1 MDPRKASAG
10 ENRVVPVE
18 VTVPVPVDPK
28 DPNKVLNVGSQL
40 NTTVQNVLIS
50 FLKANLD
57 VFAWT
62 HADMCGISPEI
73 AVHTLNIDPKFTPVK
88 QKRRTQGPERTAAL
102 KEEVDRLMENGF
114 IREST
119 YPNWV
124 SNPVLVKKANEKWR
138 VCIDFSDLNKACPK
152 DCFPLPR
159 IDQMADGTA
168 GHELLSFMDAY
179 SGYNQIMMHEPD
191 QEDTSFITDVG
202 LYFYKACLSDSR
214 MQGQLTKGL
223 LMPCLNRR
231 LARLWKFMLMIC

>member
-1 MDPRKASAG
+1 MDPRKASTG

-18 VTVPVPVDPK
+18 VRVPISVDSK

-40 NTTVQNVLIS
+40 SITVQNTLIS

-57 VFAWT
+57 VFAWC

-73 AVHTLNIDPKFTPVK
+73 AVHTLNVDPKFTPVK
-88 QKRRTQGPERTAAL
+88 QKRRTQGPERSTAL

-114 IREST
+114 IRNST

-124 SNPVLVKKANEKWR
+124 SNPVLVKKANGKWR

-159 IDQMADGTA
+159 IDQ
-168 GHELLSFMDAY
+168 
-179 SGYNQIMMHEPD
+179 
-191 QEDTSFITDVG
+191 
-202 LYFYKACLSDSR
+202 
-214 MQGQLTKGL
+214 
-223 LMPCLNRR
+223 
-231 LARLWKFMLMIC
+231 

>member
-1 MDPRKASAG
+1 MDPRKASTG

-18 VTVPVPVDPK
+18 TTVPVPVDPK

-40 NTTVQNVLIS
+40 NVSIQNILIS

-62 HADMCGISPEI
+62 HADMCGISPEV
-73 AVHTLNIDPKFTPVK
+73 AVHALNIDPKFTPVK
-88 QKRRTQGPERTAAL
+88 QKRRTQGPERSAAL
-102 KEEVDRLMENGF
+102 KEEVDRLMENNF
-114 IREST
+114 IKEST

-124 SNPVLVKKANEKWR
+124 SNPVLVKKANGKWR

-159 IDQMADGTA
+159 IDQLVDGTA

-179 SGYNQIMMHEPD
+179 SGYNQIKMLCFH
-191 QEDTSFITDVG
+191 S
-202 LYFYKACLSDSR
+202 LLLSLCNSSICK
-214 MQGQLTKGL
+214 TF
-223 LMPCLNRR
+223 R
-231 LARLWKFMLMIC
+231 L

>member
-1 MDPRKASAG
+1 MDPRKPSAG

-18 VTVPVPVDPK
+18 ITVPIPVDPK
-28 DPNKVLNVGSQL
+28 DPNKVLLVGSQL
-40 NTTVQNVLIS
+40 GIAVQRELIS

-57 VFAWT
+57 VFAWS

-73 AVHTLNIDPKFTPVK
+73 AVHVLNIDPKFTPVK
-88 QKRRTQGPERTAAL
+88 QKRRTQGPERSVAL

-124 SNPVLVKKANEKWR
+124 SNPVLVKKANGKWR
-138 VCIDFSDLNKACPK
+138 VCINFSDLNKACPK

-159 IDQMADGTA
+159 IDQLVDGTA
-168 GHELLSFMDAY
+168 GHALLSFMDAY

-191 QEDTSFITDVG
+191 QEDTASLQMSVSTATK
-202 LYFYKACLSDSR
+202 LCLLD
-214 MQGQLTKGL
+214 
-223 LMPCLNRR
+223 
-231 LARLWKFMLMIC
+231 